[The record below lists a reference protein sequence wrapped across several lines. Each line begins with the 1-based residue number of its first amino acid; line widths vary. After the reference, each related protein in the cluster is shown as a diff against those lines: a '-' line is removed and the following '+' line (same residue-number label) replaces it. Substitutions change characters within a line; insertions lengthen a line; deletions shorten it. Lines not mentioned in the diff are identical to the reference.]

1 MANLIAVTH
10 QQARLDYF
18 RDQLA
23 AAERRLDWGL
33 RFRNDPWENAER
45 AEVVA
50 FYQWAV
56 DQAKMECSRKEVTVD
71 A

>member
-18 RDQLA
+18 REQLE
-23 AAERRLDWGL
+23 AAERRLDWAL
-33 RFRNDPWENAER
+33 RFCKDPWENAEKG
-45 AEVVA
+45 EVVA

-56 DQAKMECSRKEVTVD
+56 EQAEKEVNND
-71 A
+71 